1 MIAVL
6 TSHIF
11 NNDLLTAIFALG
23 ATLAWGCGDFSGGL
37 ASRRHDAHSV
47 VIAAQLISLAP
58 LLILVGSF
66 EFVMPKA
73 SDLFFGGL
81 GGVVGVFGLLNL
93 YQGLSVGRM
102 SVVAPLA
109 AIIASVIPVLI
120 GILSD
125 GLPTPIQL
133 AGFALALIAVWFL
146 SSDGKR
152 LEATAGE
159 LRFAIMSGIGF
170 AAFYVSLDKVSG
182 ETILWPVL
190 AARVASIV
198 ALSVYTVSR
207 RHWLA
212 PARSLLPLIV
222 MTGLLDTAGNFFF
235 TMAAHT
241 GRLDIATVVSSL
253 YPGVTVMLALVILK
267 ERLRLNQWFGVLAAF
282 VAIAMI
288 TGCVQVMC

>member
-1 MIAVL
+1 ML
-6 TSHIF
+6 TSHIY

-37 ASRRHDAHSV
+37 ASRRHDVHSV

-58 LLILVGSF
+58 LLILVVSF
-66 EFVMPKA
+66 EFVMPQAADLLFA
-73 SDLFFGGL
+73 SL
-81 GGVVGVFGLLNL
+81 GGVFGIFGLLNL

-109 AIIASVIPVLI
+109 AIIASAIPVLV

-207 RHWLA
+207 RLWLA

-222 MTGLLDTAGNFFF
+222 LTGLLDTAGNFFF

-253 YPGVTVMLALVILK
+253 YPGVTVMLALVTLK

-288 TGCVQVMC
+288 TL

>member
-1 MIAVL
+1 ML
-6 TSHIF
+6 TSHIY

-37 ASRRHDAHSV
+37 ASRRHDVHSV

-58 LLILVGSF
+58 LLILVVSF
-66 EFVMPKA
+66 EFVMPQAADLLFA
-73 SDLFFGGL
+73 SL
-81 GGVVGVFGLLNL
+81 GGVFGIFGLLNL

-109 AIIASVIPVLI
+109 AIIASAIPVLV
-120 GILSD
+120 GILAD
-125 GLPTPIQL
+125 GLPTAIQL
-133 AGFALALIAVWFL
+133 AGFTLALVAVWLL
-146 SSDGKR
+146 SGDGKR
-152 LEATAGE
+152 LDATAGE
-159 LRFAIMSGIGF
+159 LRFAIMGGIGF
-170 AAFYVSLDKVSG
+170 AGFYVSLDQVSG

-198 ALSVYTVSR
+198 ALSVYTLSR

-212 PARSLLPLIV
+212 PPRSLLPLIV
-222 MTGLLDTAGNFFF
+222 LTGLLDTAGNYFF
-235 TMAAHT
+235 TMATHA

-253 YPGVTVMLALVILK
+253 YPGITVMLALLVLR
-267 ERLRLNQWFGVLAAF
+267 ERLKLNQWFGVLAAL

-288 TGCVQVMC
+288 TF

>member
-23 ATLAWGCGDFSGGL
+23 ATLAWGCGDFGGGL

-47 VIAAQLISLAP
+47 VIVAQLISLAP
-58 LLILVGSF
+58 LLILVVSF
-66 EFVMPKA
+66 ECVMPKG
-73 SDLFFGGL
+73 SDLLFGGL
-81 GGVVGVFGLLNL
+81 GGMVGVFGLLNL

-102 SVVAPLA
+102 SVVAPLG
-109 AIIASVIPVLI
+109 AIIASAIPVLV
-120 GILSD
+120 GILAD
-125 GLPTPIQL
+125 GLPTAIQL
-133 AGFALALIAVWFL
+133 AGFTLALVAVWLL
-146 SSDGKR
+146 SGDGKR
-152 LEATAGE
+152 LDATVGE
-159 LRFAIMSGIGF
+159 LRFAIMGGIGF
-170 AAFYVSLDKVSG
+170 AAFYVSLDQVSG

-198 ALSVYTVSR
+198 ALSAYTLSR

-212 PARSLLPLIV
+212 PPRSLLPLIV
-222 MTGLLDTAGNFFF
+222 LTGLLDTAGNYFF

-253 YPGVTVMLALVILK
+253 YPGITVMLALVILK
-267 ERLRLNQWFGVLAAF
+267 ERLKLNQWFGVLAAF

-288 TGCVQVMC
+288 TL

>member
-1 MIAVL
+1 ML
-6 TSHIF
+6 TSHIY

-37 ASRRHDAHSV
+37 ASRRHDVHSV

-58 LLILVGSF
+58 LLILVMSF
-66 EFVMPKA
+66 EFVVPQA
-73 SDLFFGGL
+73 SDLLFASL
-81 GGVVGVFGLLNL
+81 GGVVGIFGLLNL

-109 AIIASVIPVLI
+109 AIIASAIPVLV
-120 GILSD
+120 GILAD
-125 GLPTPIQL
+125 GLPTAIQL
-133 AGFALALIAVWFL
+133 AGFTLALVAVWLL
-146 SSDGKR
+146 SGDGKR
-152 LEATAGE
+152 LDATAGE
-159 LRFAIMSGIGF
+159 LRFAIMGGIGF
-170 AAFYVSLDKVSG
+170 AAFYVSLDQVSG

-198 ALSVYTVSR
+198 ALSVYALSR

-212 PARSLLPLIV
+212 PPRSLLPLIV
-222 MTGLLDTAGNFFF
+222 LTGLLDTAGNYFF
-235 TMAAHT
+235 TMATHT

-253 YPGVTVMLALVILK
+253 YPGITVMLALVILK
-267 ERLRLNQWFGVLAAF
+267 ERLKLNQWFGVLAAL

-288 TGCVQVMC
+288 TF